1 MMITVPL
8 DKNKHDRNIFN
19 CEVEA
24 LNSYLK
30 VMASQQSKKDNT
42 RTFVL
47 EDDTHIERIIG
58 YYTLTMTSINIDAL
72 PIKLRKKHN
81 NVNAG
86 GLIARLAVDKRY
98 KKQGYGEWLLI
109 DALRK
114 LLFVS
119 ETVAFPLVVV
129 DAKRGLVEFYEKFG
143 FIPFQDIPNKL
154 FITMAD
160 IRISLTDVLQ

>member
-1 MMITVPL
+1 MITVQL
-8 DKNKHDRNIFN
+8 DKNKHDRNHFDCGIK
-19 CEVEA
+19 A

-47 EDDTHIERIIG
+47 EDETKPEHIIG
-58 YYTLTMTSINIDAL
+58 YYTLTMTPINLDSL
-72 PIKLRKKHN
+72 PIKLQKKHH
-81 NVNAG
+81 NAISG

-109 DALRK
+109 NALKK

-119 ETVAFPLVVV
+119 ETVAFPLIIV
-129 DAKRGLVEFYEKFG
+129 DVKEGSIKFYEKFG
-143 FIPFQDIPNKL
+143 FIAFQDTPNKL
-154 FITMAD
+154 FITIAD
-160 IRISLTDVLQ
+160 IRVSLVNAL

>member
-1 MMITVPL
+1 MITVQL
-8 DKNKHDRNIFN
+8 DKNKHDRNHFD
-19 CEVEA
+19 CGVKA

-47 EDDTHIERIIG
+47 EDETKPEHIIG
-58 YYTLTMTSINIDAL
+58 YYTLTIMPINLDSL
-72 PIKLRKKHN
+72 PIKLQKKHH
-81 NVNAG
+81 NARSG

-109 DALRK
+109 SALRK

-119 ETVAFPLVVV
+119 ETVAFPLVIV
-129 DAKRGLVEFYEKFG
+129 DAKEGSIEFYKKFG
-143 FIPFQDIPNKL
+143 FIAFQNTPNKL
-154 FITMAD
+154 FITIAD
-160 IRISLTDVLQ
+160 IRVSLVNAL